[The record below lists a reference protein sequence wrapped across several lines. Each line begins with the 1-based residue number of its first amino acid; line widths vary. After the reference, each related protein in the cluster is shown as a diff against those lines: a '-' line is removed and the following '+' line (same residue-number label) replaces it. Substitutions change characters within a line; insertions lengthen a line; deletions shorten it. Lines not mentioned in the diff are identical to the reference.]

1 MQQFIEIMRD
11 LATQPNAVS
20 VSFQRIDNF
29 HKLVIDELPYGT
41 IDQNSLVQGLIEF
54 DGPAQNPPNL
64 KKPLQWHFGG
74 IPYEV
79 CKAIRIRYAYQK
91 YVDNSYINASGSL
104 FIGYELGTPYAAAYA
119 AAIADAEKKPDAARA
134 AALRKTD
141 PAKAAGNDMPAT
153 TKELLDALKAD
164 FRNSSDRVTALA
176 KYVDAANF
184 DAFLFDNMPFQQGP
198 PTPWQPAT
206 QLGVGPTALSTRLA
220 DETTDGLPGIRIEFD
235 GPARTYDSKKPFPYT
250 TDTLFNEP
258 TGMYDRLLWWYFGG
272 KAFRITKAM
281 RLGLKDAQ
289 GNQGA
294 LLIGYQGPGPI

>member
-11 LATQPNAVS
+11 LATEPNAVS

-54 DGPAQNPPNL
+54 DGPAQTPPNL

-104 FIGYELGTPYAAAYA
+104 FIGYELGTPYATALDTAIKAAEA
-119 AAIADAEKKPDAARA
+119 VPDAARVA
-134 AALRKTD
+134 TLRKAV
-141 PAKAAGNDMPAT
+141 PLKPPGKAVPAT
-153 TKELLDALKAD
+153 TTALLEELKAD
-164 FRNSSDRVTALA
+164 FVNSPDRVTALA

-198 PTPWQPAT
+198 ETPWQPST
-206 QLGVGPTALSTRLA
+206 QLGSGRTRLSDKLA
-220 DETTDGLPGIRIEFD
+220 DETTDGLPGIRIEYD

-289 GNQGA
+289 GNNGS

>member
-1 MQQFIEIMRD
+1 MQQFLEIMRD
-11 LATQPNAVS
+11 LATEPNAVS

-79 CKAIRIRYAYQK
+79 CKAIRIQYAYQK
-91 YVDNSYINASGSL
+91 YIDNSYVNASGSL
-104 FIGYELGTPYAAAYA
+104 FIGYELGTPYL
-119 AAIADAEKKPDAARA
+119 IALRAEIDDADKKNKTRA
-134 AALRKTD
+134 AELRKGD
-141 PAKAAGNDMPAT
+141 PANTSSGVASTQDLM
-153 TKELLDALKAD
+153 DALKAD
-164 FRNSSDRVTALA
+164 FTNSPDRVTALA
-176 KYVDAANF
+176 KYVDATNF
-184 DAFLFDNMPFQQGP
+184 DAFLLDNFPFWQAP
-198 PTPWQPAT
+198 PTPWLPPT
-206 QLGVGPTALSTRLA
+206 QLGVAPTPLSARLW
-220 DETTDGLPGIRIEFD
+220 DETNNGLPGIRIEYD

-281 RLGLKDAQ
+281 RVALNDASGTHKD
-289 GNQGA
+289 GS
-294 LLIGYQGPGPI
+294 LLVGYQGPGPG